1 MSYNTTATLRTY
13 LTQAAAGA
21 PADAILQSVL
31 DRSYDIVNG
40 ALGFVFDAAWAVGVT
55 TKDVQAGLGTWLA
68 LPYHKAA
75 SVTLVKLISGRATTG
90 ESLETIT
97 DWIEETDGRLFTE
110 ETWAD
115 RCWYRVSAIWGY
127 GPVPDSI
134 EEVEMECAVNI
145 WRGRDASSWQSDT
158 GPSGEGALSF
168 NRALTWAQRSII
180 DGIRNRYLGVVH
192 G

>member
-1 MSYNTTATLRTY
+1 MSYNTPTTLRTY
-13 LTQAAAGA
+13 LTQVAAGA

-31 DRSYDIVNG
+31 DRSYDIVTG
-40 ALGFVFDAAWAVGVT
+40 ALGFEFAAWGVGVT
-55 TKDVQAGLGTWLA
+55 TKDVRAGKGMWLL

-75 SVTLVKLISGRATTG
+75 SVTLVYEINGRGTTG
-90 ESLETIT
+90 ESTELES
-97 DWIEETDGRLFTE
+97 DWIEESDGRLFTE
-110 ETWAD
+110 ETWTEGV
-115 RCWYRVSAIWGY
+115 WYRVSAIWGY

-134 EEVEMECAVNI
+134 EEVELECAVNI

-158 GPSGEGALSF
+158 GAAGDGSFSF